1 MAATRHSALTAISLS
16 VLALGALLTACD
28 EGQILQPPGAQ
39 FSVTLTGALLDGR
52 DLERRPLAGTVALFQ
67 SDKTTPVT
75 LDGDNVI
82 EVGANGTFQASFEA
96 FLTDPILVLTA
107 TAPAP
112 FLPVSKAVRVGSGP
126 VDAELY
132 LSGTVLSGH
141 VEGPDGMPAE
151 VDIWVMRDDAGSGDF
166 TPYAIAGGRDFIPP
180 VPPSGIEF
188 GFDTDA
194 LGDFAIPVRVP
205 EADFRLVF
213 VVDRNTDKFASFL
226 TDLFVTSGQDNRV
239 VDIRL
244 EAAAP
249 AGSVAR

>member
-1 MAATRHSALTAISLS
+1 MAATRYSALTAISLA
-16 VLALGALLTACD
+16 VLGLGALLTACD
-28 EGQILQPPGAQ
+28 EGQIFQPPGAQ
-39 FSVTLTGALLDGR
+39 FSVTLTGALFDGR

-75 LDGDNVI
+75 VDGDNVI
-82 EVGANGTFQASFEA
+82 EVGANATFQASFEA
-96 FLTDPILVLTA
+96 FLTNRILVLTA

-126 VDAELY
+126 VDVELY
-132 LSGTVLSGH
+132 LSSTLISGH
-141 VEGPDGMPAE
+141 VEGPNGMPAE
-151 VDIWVMRDDAGSGDF
+151 VDIWVMRGDAGSGDF

-180 VPPSGIEF
+180 VPLSGIEF

-205 EADFRLVF
+205 DAGFRLVF

-239 VDIRL
+239 ADITL

-249 AGSVAR
+249 AGSVAQ